1 MKIFKGKYY
10 KELYETEKEDN
21 KWLETQLQIRKD
33 KINEQKN
40 VIKKLMEDV
49 NFVSNENEYYE
60 SQIEELKEKVER
72 KEQLRRKVAGKVG
85 GLTAEKHKLLNEK
98 QEMLKLIN
106 KLLEEIRKNSKERYK
121 PTLKELKEY
130 FKIKY

>member
-21 KWLETQLQIRKD
+21 KWLETQLKTRAD
-33 KINEQKN
+33 KITEQKS
-40 VIKKLMEDV
+40 VIKKLMEDI
-49 NFVSNENEYYE
+49 NFVSNANEYYE
-60 SQIEELKEKVER
+60 SQIEELKEKIER

-130 FKIKY
+130 FRIKY

>member
-21 KWLETQLQIRKD
+21 KWLETQLKTRAD
-33 KINEQKN
+33 KITEQKS
-40 VIKKLMEDV
+40 VIKKLMEDINV
-49 NFVSNENEYYE
+49 VSKANEYYE
-60 SQIEELKEKVER
+60 SQIEELKEKIER

-130 FKIKY
+130 FRIKY